1 MKIVVYCVL
10 YRITYIVR
18 SNWASLRNRTFAVTD
33 IYRTPEQKARDKI
46 DAMLNQAG
54 WKVQS
59 KDMLDFSANLGI
71 AVREYQTDVGPTDY
85 VLFVESK
92 PSALSRPSRRN
103 GVTISRPLNRS
114 PALMPLPNSSRSTI
128 KNPCR
133 SYTNLP
139 WAYAVYRRTR
149 PETPL
154 AGNIQF
160 PSGRK
165 PYRNGTQMTIRF
177 PLRLRPSPILRW
189 VGPRIARFEACSTF
203 TRVPARM
210 FAELLSA
217 ALLTPGGF
225 RPYRYLHDPPW
236 LLPTGATVI
245 GRVSH
250 PLEEG
255 AFPQRT
261 VIMRA

>member
-1 MKIVVYCVL
+1 MKIFVYCVL

-71 AVREYQTDVGPTDY
+71 AVREYQTYVGPTDY

-114 PALMPLPNSSRSTI
+114 PALMLLPNSNGSTTR
-128 KNPCR
+128 NPYH
-133 SYTNLP
+133 SFTNLP
-139 WAYAVYRRTR
+139 VCLRGLPTDATR
-149 PETPL
+149 DPAPGRFST
-154 AGNIQF
+154 
-160 PSGRK
+160 SCDRK
-165 PYRNGTQMTIRF
+165 PYRSGTQMTTRF
-177 PLRLRPSPILRW
+177 APGFENSLSSTLPDSGR
-189 VGPRIARFEACSTF
+189 AR
-203 TRVPARM
+203 
-210 FAELLSA
+210 
-217 ALLTPGGF
+217 
-225 RPYRYLHDPPW
+225 
-236 LLPTGATVI
+236 
-245 GRVSH
+245 
-250 PLEEG
+250 
-255 AFPQRT
+255 
-261 VIMRA
+261 